1 MPGTAHNLPERLPR
15 RIAVFPL
22 TGALLL
28 PKAQLPLNIFEPRY
42 LAMVN
47 DAMSGDRIIGMVQP
61 DLAGGM
67 VADDQP
73 ALSSIGCAGKITA
86 FAETGD
92 GRILITLTGI
102 SRFAI
107 RRELPSPYPYRIV
120 EADFAPFVSDLDEPD
135 LVDRA
140 ALIETI
146 RSFLAVYGL
155 NADWEEMERASSE
168 TLVNTF
174 SILSPCSPREKQA
187 LLEAPDLRARAGILK
202 TLTEMAAATAG
213 QDGPRSLQ

>member
-1 MPGTAHNLPERLPR
+1 MSNRAHMSDGLPR
-15 RIAVFPL
+15 RIPVFPL

-47 DAMSGDRIIGMVQP
+47 DAMSAERIIGMVQP
-61 DLAGGM
+61 DLSGAM
-67 VADDQP
+67 LDDDQP
-73 ALSSIGCAGKITA
+73 ALSPVGCAGKITA

-92 GRILITLTGI
+92 GRILITLTGV

-107 RRELPSPYPYRIV
+107 QRELPSPYPYRIV
-120 EADFAPFVSDLDEPD
+120 EADFSAFTNDLDEPE
-135 LVDRA
+135 LTDRE

-146 RSFLAVYGL
+146 RSFLKVYGL
-155 NADWEEMERASSE
+155 NADWEEMQRASSE
-168 TLVNTF
+168 VLVNTF

-187 LLEAPDLRARAGILK
+187 LLEAPDLRARAGVLK
-202 TLTEMAAATAG
+202 TLTEIAAAMSG
-213 QDGPRSLQ
+213 EDGPRTIQ

>member
-1 MPGTAHNLPERLPR
+1 MPGAGYSRPENLPK
-15 RIAVFPL
+15 RIPVFPL

-61 DLAGGM
+61 DLGGAM
-67 VADDQP
+67 LGDDQP

-92 GRILITLTGI
+92 GRILLTLTGVN
-102 SRFAI
+102 RFSV

-120 EADFAPFVSDLDEPD
+120 EADYAAFVNDLGEPEF
-135 LVDRA
+135 VDRIS
-140 ALIETI
+140 LIETI

-174 SILSPCSPREKQA
+174 AILSPCSPREKQA

-202 TLTEMAAATAG
+202 TLTDMAAATAG
-213 QDGPRSLQ
+213 QDGPKSLQ